1 MATISKAVSQ
11 SLSLSRSLAC
21 SLSYYQCSVV
31 GLFVSLASYFLA
43 ESFIEHLVI
52 TDFCSKC
59 RTVFGIE
66 TISYFV
72 LLLSKSFI
80 YFVVLA
86 IPEFIWPA

>member
-1 MATISKAVSQ
+1 M
-11 SLSLSRSLAC
+11 
-21 SLSYYQCSVV
+21 V

-72 LLLSKSFI
+72 LLLRFKESFI